1 MSRAANRKL
10 RSKLTEEQFARLI
23 GDSNRQYVESEVN
36 RQIKFY
42 QHLWTDCLTEAFK
55 KHGLSLIKQREILE
69 DVELIMRRKVQK
81 KKEGKDNA
89 KA

>member
-1 MSRAANRKL
+1 MSRALNRKL
-10 RSKLTEEQFARLI
+10 KSKLTDEQFARLI
-23 GDSNRQYVESEVN
+23 GDSNREYVEQEVN
-36 RQIKFY
+36 RQINFY
-42 QHLWTDCLTEAFK
+42 QQLWTDCLTESFK

-69 DVELIMRRKVQK
+69 DVELIMKRKLQK